1 MWIDEEGKIQS
12 LQKRASNDVKLFLRG
27 ILKNNL
33 KNSGVPKGLVK
44 DFKKGIKIIDGNK
57 VSTKSIKQAITNI
70 AITDETAF
78 R

>member
-1 MWIDEEGKIQS
+1 M
-12 LQKRASNDVKLFLRG
+12 KRAKYNPCRKEQSNDVKLFLRD

-33 KNSGVPKGLVK
+33 RNSGIPKGLAK

-57 VSTKSIKQAITNI
+57 VSTKSIKEAITNI
-70 AITDETAF
+70 AITDETIF